1 MISRLSHTELG
12 VTDLDEAH
20 HFYVEILGFRL
31 AERTDESL
39 YLRGAE
45 EFDSWSLK
53 LTRGTSG
60 GLHYFGFRTSSDQA
74 LDDLVELH
82 ERIGAPVR
90 DLPPGSEIGWGRA
103 IEVLTPD
110 GYTIRFVRDIEEIE
124 LPKGVDQRLPMRYTH
139 LREGIPPA
147 RIHHLN
153 VRGPDMAAAMEYWRG
168 ELGFSMAEC
177 TLDQGGDLRI
187 AWLRRSHHTHDVAI
201 GKFPEVSFH
210 HLAFA
215 VADAATVLRT
225 ADVLADGGFSTAIE
239 FGPGRHG
246 GTNSMMTY
254 AFDPFGNRLEFF
266 TGDYVR
272 DHDREPIVW
281 DYESY
286 ERVGRIW
293 WGAAPPESFLQR
305 VGPIL
310 GTESTP
316 VR

>member
-1 MISRLSHTELG
+1 MIQRLSHTELG

-20 HFYVEILGFRL
+20 RFYVEVLGFRL
-31 AERTDESL
+31 QQRTEGSL

-53 LTRGTSG
+53 LTG
-60 GLHYFGFRTSSDQA
+60 GPAGLRYFAFRAASDQA
-74 LDDLVELH
+74 LEELAQLH
-82 ERIGAPVR
+82 R
-90 DLPPGSEIGWGRA
+90 DLGCPVSELSPGHEPGWGRA
-103 IEVLTPD
+103 VEVITPD
-110 GYTIRFVRDIEEIE
+110 GYTIRFLRDIEEID
-124 LPKGVDQRLPMRYTH
+124 LPEGVEQRLPMRYTH
-139 LREGIPPA
+139 RREGIPPA

-153 VRGPDMAAAMEYWRG
+153 VRGPDMQASMEYWR
-168 ELGFSMAEC
+168 ERLGFSMAEC
-177 TLDQGGDLRI
+177 TLDRGGDLRI

-225 ADVLADGGFSTAIE
+225 ADVLADGGFADAIE

-246 GTNSMMTY
+246 GTNSMMVY
-254 AFDPFGNRLEFF
+254 AFDPSGNRLEFF

-286 ERVGRIW
+286 EHVGRIW

-305 VGPIL
+305 VGPVL
-310 GTESTP
+310 GTETSSIA
-316 VR
+316 

>member
-1 MISRLSHTELG
+1 MIARLSHTELG

-20 HFYVEILGFRL
+20 RFYVEILGFRP
-31 AERTDESL
+31 AHRDERSL

-45 EFDSWSLK
+45 EFDTWSLK
-53 LTRGTSG
+53 LTAGPSA
-60 GLHYFGFRTSSDQA
+60 GLHHFAFRASSEEA
-74 LDDLVELH
+74 LDELAELH
-82 ERIGAPVR
+82 ERLGLPVR
-90 DLPPGSEIGWGRA
+90 ELAAGSELGWGRA
-103 IEVLTPD
+103 IEVGTPD
-110 GYTIRFVRDIEEIE
+110 GYTIRFVREIEEIK
-124 LPKGVDQRLPMRYTH
+124 LPEGLEQRLPMRYTH
-139 LREGIPPA
+139 QREGIPPA

-153 VRGPDMAAAMEYWRG
+153 VRGPEMEVSMEYWR
-168 ELGFSMAEC
+168 EQLGFSMAEA
-177 TLDQGGDLRI
+177 TLNQAGGIRI

-201 GKFPEVSFH
+201 GEFPEVSFH

-225 ADVLADGGFSTAIE
+225 ADVLADGGEAASIE

-246 GTNSMMTY
+246 GTNSMMVY

-281 DYESY
+281 DYEQY
-286 ERVGRIW
+286 ERNGRIW

-305 VGPIL
+305 VGPVL
-310 GTESTP
+310 GTETSA
-316 VR
+316 VA

>member
-1 MISRLSHTELG
+1 MIQRLSHTELG

-20 HFYVEILGFRL
+20 RFYVEVLGFRL
-31 AERTDESL
+31 AERTDDSL

-45 EFDSWSLK
+45 EFDTWSLK
-53 LTRGTSG
+53 LTRGPAGLRYFAFRATSDG
-60 GLHYFGFRTSSDQA
+60 ALEELAVLH
-74 LDDLVELH
+74 
-82 ERIGAPVR
+82 R
-90 DLPPGSEIGWGRA
+90 DLGCPVSELAPGHEPGWGSA
-103 IEVLTPD
+103 LEVLTLD
-110 GYTIRFVRDIEEIE
+110 GYTVRFVRDIAEIE
-124 LPKGVDQRLPMRYTH
+124 LPKGVEQRLPMRYTH

-153 VRGPDMAAAMEYWRG
+153 VRGPDMPASMEYWR
-168 ELGFSMAEC
+168 EQLGFSMAEC

-187 AWLRRSHHTHDVAI
+187 AWLRRSHHTHDLAI

-225 ADVLADGGFSTAIE
+225 ADVLADGGHAGDIE

-246 GTNSMMTY
+246 GTNSMMVY
-254 AFDPFGNRLEFF
+254 AFDPSGNRLEFF

-281 DYESY
+281 DYEAY
-286 ERVGRIW
+286 ERNGRIW

-305 VGPIL
+305 VGPVL
-310 GTESTP
+310 GTESISNA
-316 VR
+316 